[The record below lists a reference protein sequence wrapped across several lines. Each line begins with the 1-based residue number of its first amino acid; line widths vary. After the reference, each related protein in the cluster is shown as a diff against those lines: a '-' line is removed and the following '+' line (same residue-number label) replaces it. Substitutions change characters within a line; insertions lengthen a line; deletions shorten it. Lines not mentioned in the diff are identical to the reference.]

1 MVGRKEK
8 IIFLLSAAVIL
19 CLLRPTIATA
29 QSLERGKKEI
39 ATRQMKYN
47 KKINF
52 GLKAGFRSTNYI
64 VSDFLIDGKRIEDP
78 QKNYLLG
85 YYASAFTRL
94 NFNHRFVQ
102 AEISY
107 NIDRAEV
114 LLNKDIPATSTA
126 PISTVT
132 SNIQTISF
140 PLMYGFYIVRQG
152 PYTLS
157 VFLGP
162 KAEYIVKSNIDYESF
177 EQQNIKEKLHPLN
190 LAIVSGISVSISKV
204 FFDFRYEQETLN
216 ISKSISYE
224 SLSTENSTGAGN
236 IKFHR
241 RGSSLSFSFGVLF

>member
-8 IIFLLSAAVIL
+8 IIFLLSATIVL
-19 CLLRPTIATA
+19 CLLKPTIAAA

-52 GLKAGFRSTNYI
+52 GIKGGFRSTNYI
-64 VSDFLIDGKRIEDP
+64 VSDLLIDVTRMEDP

-85 YYASAFTRL
+85 YYASVFTRF
-94 NFNHRFVQ
+94 NFNHRFLQ

-114 LLNKDIPATSTA
+114 LLNKNIATNSNA
-126 PISTVT
+126 AVPNVT

-140 PLMYGFYIVRQG
+140 PLMYGFYIVREG

-162 KAEYIVKSNIDYESF
+162 KAEYIVKSNIDYENF
-177 EQQNIKEKLHPLN
+177 QQQNIKEKLHPLN

-204 FFDFRYEQETLN
+204 FFDFRYEQETIN
-216 ISKSISYE
+216 ISKSVSYDPQ
-224 SLSTENSTGAGN
+224 LTGNSTETGN